1 MLIEVTKY
9 NRENTDPD
17 FDSDLVVEGVV
28 LEILS
33 LNTILKIFQ
42 NSSILHLVTEALKPL
57 LLLLIRY
64 QSWRLYFGDCI
75 CQIIFVSQ

>member
-1 MLIEVTKY
+1 MIEVSQY
-9 NRENTDPD
+9 NRKSPDAD

-28 LEILS
+28 VEILS
-33 LNTILKIFQ
+33 SNTILKIFQ